1 MSYNDPCGVADSEAD
16 NWVIGGGYYT
26 TGDLRTVN
34 GTTFQKFIQGFVVLN
49 NVGPQTSSAG
59 CFQDAITHGLGHALG
74 LGHSNSAGAIMS
86 GAAAESVRQRPAR
99 ARRRRHRRHH
109 GDLPGHSERA
119 DPAQRAVGA

>member
-1 MSYNDPCGVADSEAD
+1 MSYNDPCGIADGEAD

-49 NVGPQTSSAG
+49 NVGPQIGSAG

-74 LGHSNSAGAIMS
+74 LGHSDSGGAMMN
-86 GAAAESVRQRPAR
+86 ALPA
-99 ARRRRHRRHH
+99 
-109 GDLPGHSERA
+109 
-119 DPAQRAVGA
+119 